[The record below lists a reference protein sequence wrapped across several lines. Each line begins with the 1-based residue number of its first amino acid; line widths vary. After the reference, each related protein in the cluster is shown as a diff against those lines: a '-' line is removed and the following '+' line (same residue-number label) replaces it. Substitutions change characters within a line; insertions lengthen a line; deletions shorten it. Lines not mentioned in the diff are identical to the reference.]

1 MSTTQEL
8 YQVFATAFEI
18 AVESITPDL
27 EYQGIVE
34 WDSMSHLLLVEELE
48 RFYNVV
54 IPMEDILEMGNID
67 KIKAILKKNGVEIQ

>member
-8 YQVFATAFEI
+8 HQVFATAFEI
-18 AVESITPDL
+18 TVESITPDL

-48 RFYNVV
+48 RFYNVS

>member
-1 MSTTQEL
+1 M
-8 YQVFATAFEI
+8 I
-18 AVESITPDL
+18 
-27 EYQGIVE
+27 
-34 WDSMSHLLLVEELE
+34 HLLLVEELE

>member
-8 YQVFATAFEI
+8 HQVFATAFEI
-18 AVESITPDL
+18 PVESITPDL

-48 RFYNVV
+48 RFYN
-54 IPMEDILEMGNID
+54 ISISMEDILEMGNID